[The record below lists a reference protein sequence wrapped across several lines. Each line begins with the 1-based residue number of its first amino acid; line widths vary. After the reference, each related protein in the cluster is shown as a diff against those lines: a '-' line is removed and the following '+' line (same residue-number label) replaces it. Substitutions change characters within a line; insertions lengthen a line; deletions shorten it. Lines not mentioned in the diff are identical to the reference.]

1 MAASLKTKTHNLLKK
16 RVFSQWQVELIKIN
30 SIAERVMEYT
40 KILVVDDDK
49 NMTLLL
55 SEILKDLGHEVAIA
69 HSAEEA
75 MELIESEDF
84 YIVISDLQ
92 LPGMSGIDLL
102 RFIKGFNN
110 LIQVFIMSAHSN
122 KQRVI
127 ACLKAGATDYF
138 EKPFNTEDVIISMQ
152 ATIHRV
158 HKWAQLVM
166 NSE

>member
-1 MAASLKTKTHNLLKK
+1 
-16 RVFSQWQVELIKIN
+16 
-30 SIAERVMEYT
+30 MEYA

-55 SEILKDLGHEVAIA
+55 SEILKDLGHEVAAA

-75 MELIESEDF
+75 MELIETEEY

-102 RFIKGFNN
+102 RFVKGFNN
-110 LIQVFIMSAHSN
+110 LIQVFIMTAHSN

-127 ACLKAGATDYF
+127 ECLKAGATDYF
-138 EKPFNTEDVIISMQ
+138 EKPFNTEDIIISIQ
-152 ATIHRV
+152 AAIHRV
-158 HKWAQLVM
+158 HKWAKLVM
-166 NSE
+166 NTK